1 VVGVAVVVAVGV
13 VVGVGVGV
21 TVAVVVG
28 VTVAVEM
35 NRHLERQR
43 LLNRLNIINENLC
56 AVLDKKIA
64 IMNEE
69 KKLREQEVGIKAL
82 LEEYEEKDS

>member
-1 VVGVAVVVAVGV
+1 
-13 VVGVGVGV
+13 
-21 TVAVVVG
+21 
-28 VTVAVEM
+28 M

-64 IMNEE
+64 IMAEE
-69 KKLREQEVGIKAL
+69 KKLREQEIGIKAL
-82 LEEYEEKDS
+82 LAADEEKE